1 MQVTPITFLIVCPLV
16 FLAGF
21 VDSIAGGGGVISLPA
36 YLIAGLPVKLAAGT
50 NKLANGCGTA
60 LASYKYARS
69 GNIDWTAAIPA
80 AVFSLIGSALGTSL
94 AVKLPDKALEI
105 IILAALPLVAVFLLF
120 SKNLGIKEKPA
131 KPKNKTLFF
140 SALIGFAIGC
150 YDGLVGPGTGTF
162 LTLAFSAVLGY
173 TLLKSSGC
181 AKIANLASNVA
192 SLIVYLNH
200 GDVLFSVG
208 LPAIACSMAGN
219 YFGSRFAIKG
229 GSQRIRIVMFV
240 VLGLLFIKVGL
251 QYFGVID
258 F

>member
-1 MQVTPITFLIVCPLV
+1 MNVTPLTFLIICPLV

-21 VDSIAGGGGVISLPA
+21 VDSVAGGGGVISLPA

-60 LASYKYARS
+60 LASYKYAKS
-69 GNIDWTAAIPA
+69 GNVDWAAAIPA
-80 AVFSLIGSALGTSL
+80 GAFSLIGSAIGTSL
-94 AVKLPDKALEI
+94 AVMMPDKALEI
-105 IILAALPLVAVFLLF
+105 VILAALPLVAVFLLF

-131 KPKNKTLFF
+131 PSRRKTVLLA
-140 SALIGFAIGC
+140 SLIGLVIGC

-173 TLLKSSGC
+173 TLLRSSGC

-192 SLIVYLNH
+192 SLIVYLSH

-208 LPAIACSMAGN
+208 IPAIVCSMAGN
-219 YFGSRFAIKG
+219 YFGSRFAING
-229 GSQRIRIVMFV
+229 GSRRIRVVMFI
-240 VLGLLFIKVGL
+240 VLGLLFIKIGL
-251 QYFGVID
+251 QYLGVID